1 MGNSHTITDFKRY
14 ITMMSD
20 KLKITGVEAKGQ
32 RRRSEACESRNQ
44 EIEQNIQEDTFFID
58 HF

>member
-1 MGNSHTITDFKRY
+1 
-14 ITMMSD
+14 MSD